1 MKTAATFMKNLKE
14 VGYGTM
20 RINNYRKNG
29 EVFNVVV
36 TSFPVYDTVSAEG
49 EDSNVPVLTH
59 FATVLSD
66 IRYCTTIK
74 LTYFLI
80 ISNLYAIS

>member
-1 MKTAATFMKNLKE
+1 MKTAATFVKNLKE

-49 EDSNVPVLTH
+49 ENSNVPVLTH

-66 IRYCTTIK
+66 IRYCDEN
-74 LTYFLI
+74 YVFFD
-80 ISNLYAIS
+80 SF